1 MKKKVIIRSVLL
13 VLIVIVGIGY
23 AYERLTDKPT
33 VITLP
38 EDLLPTMTVNTT
50 AAPDVASTVT
60 APKNLDVGIMSYAFS
75 PASIQISKGGTVRWI
90 NYDNVPH
97 NVQGNGFSSGLIY
110 HGYKYSFTFN
120 DTGTYNYNCSV
131 HSYMEGKVIV
141 V

>member
-13 VLIVIVGIGY
+13 ILIVVVGFGY

-38 EDLLPTMTVNTT
+38 EDQLPTMTVNAT
-50 AAPDVASTVT
+50 AVPNVVNQIT
-60 APKNLDVGIMSYAFS
+60 APKNVDVGITAYALS
-75 PASIQISKGGTVRWI
+75 PALVQISKGGTVRWI

-97 NVQGNGFSSGLIY
+97 NVQGDGFNSGLIF
-110 HGYKYSFTFN
+110 HGYTYSFTFN
-120 DTGTYNYNCSV
+120 NTGTYNYNSSI
-131 HSYMEGKVIV
+131 HSYMEGTVTV

>member
-13 VLIVIVGIGY
+13 LLIIIVGIGY

-38 EDLLPTMTVNTT
+38 EDLLPTMTVNSTN
-50 AAPDVASTVT
+50 APDVASAET
-60 APKNLDVGIMSYAFS
+60 APKNVDVGILSNAFS

-90 NYDNVPH
+90 NYDNLPH
-97 NVQGNGFSSGLIY
+97 NIQGDDFSSELIY
-110 HGYKYSFTFN
+110 HGYTYSFTFN
-120 DTGTYNYNCSV
+120 NTGTYSYNCSV
-131 HSYMEGKVIV
+131 HSYMEGKVTV